1 MFGLTRCRYIDEFPR
16 PVSKASDAFA
26 LADFGQ
32 LIVSIVSVSGPRSSC
47 IDFLDEVIARIVLV
61 MHIAAISGVL
71 ANSAA
76 EIVIHIGRFSQI
88 GRDDSSK
95 PAA

>member
-1 MFGLTRCRYIDEFPR
+1 MLGLTRCQYIGEFPHL
-16 PVSKASDAFA
+16 VSEASDAFA

-47 IDFLDEVIARIVLV
+47 IDFLDEVIARVVLV

-76 EIVIHIGRFSQI
+76 EIVVQIGRFSAI